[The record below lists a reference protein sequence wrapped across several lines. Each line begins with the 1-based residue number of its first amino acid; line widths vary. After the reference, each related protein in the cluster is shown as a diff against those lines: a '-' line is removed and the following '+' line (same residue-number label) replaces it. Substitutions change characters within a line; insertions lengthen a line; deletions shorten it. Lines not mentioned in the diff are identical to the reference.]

1 MPSSAPQKPR
11 SAVWISVFLIGLLA
25 LGGGGYYFADIFF
38 GARDSLDEAE
48 VLIDVFPEE
57 EGRPAPS
64 ETGSTTILLLGSDT
78 RDGIG
83 QTLASAEGD
92 RSDVM
97 MVIRIS
103 GDREHV
109 TAMSIMRD
117 SWVEIPGKSDN
128 KINAALAIGGVPLTV
143 QTVENLLDT
152 RIDHVA
158 VLDFDGFAAITDV
171 LGGVTVE
178 NERAFTPVTLPEVT
192 FPQGEITVNGE
203 EALAYVRERMAFGS
217 GDFQRVRNQQAYV
230 KGLAKKVL
238 DTNLI
243 QDSGRI
249 KVLFEAVSPYFA
261 RDEALTADLI
271 IRIGGSLRNVTSQ
284 DIMFF
289 TMPNLGTGTRGG
301 QSVVVVDEDELE
313 VVKLLL
319 AEDQLQAYQPKV
331 Q

>member
-1 MPSSAPQKPR
+1 MASSSKSR
-11 SAVWISVFLIGLLA
+11 TGVWVSVFLVGLLA
-25 LGGGGYYFADIFF
+25 VGGGGYFFADLFL

-48 VLIDVFPEE
+48 VLTEVFPEE

-64 ETGSTTILLLGSDT
+64 ETGSTTVLLLGSDT
-78 RDGIG
+78 RGGIG
-83 QTLASAEGD
+83 ETLASAEGD

-97 MVIRIS
+97 LVIRIS
-103 GDREHV
+103 GDREHI

-117 SWVEIPGKSDN
+117 SWVEIPGRSDN

-158 VLDFDGFAAITDV
+158 VLDFEGFAAITDV
-171 LGGVTVE
+171 LGGVTVD
-178 NERAFTPVTLPEVT
+178 NERAFTPVTLPDVS
-192 FPQGEITVNGE
+192 FPQGEVTLNGE
-203 EALAYVRERMAFGS
+203 EALAYVRERMAFAS

-238 DTNLI
+238 DTNVI

-249 KVLFEAVSPYFA
+249 KSLFQAMSPYFA

-271 IRIGGSLRNVTSQ
+271 IRIGGSLRNVTSE

-301 QSVVVVDEDELE
+301 QSVVVVDFDELE
-313 VVKLLL
+313 VIKQLS
-319 AEDQLQAYQPKV
+319 AEDRLQEYVPAT
-331 Q
+331 

>member
-1 MPSSAPQKPR
+1 MASSSSSR
-11 SAVWISVFLIGLLA
+11 TGLWVSVFLVGLLA
-25 LGGGGYYFADIFF
+25 LGGGGYFFADMFF

-48 VLIDVFPEE
+48 VLTDVFPEE

-78 RDGIG
+78 RGGIG
-83 QTLASAEGD
+83 ETLASAEGD

-117 SWVEIPGKSDN
+117 SWVEIPGRSEN

-158 VLDFDGFAAITDV
+158 VLDFEGFAAITDV
-171 LGGVTVE
+171 LGGVTVQ

-192 FPQGEITVNGE
+192 FPQGEVTLNGE
-203 EALAYVRERMAFGS
+203 EALAFVRERMAFGS

-230 KGLAKKVL
+230 KGLAQKVL
-238 DTNLI
+238 DTKVI

-249 KVLFEAVSPYFA
+249 KALFEAVSPYFA

-271 IRIGGSLRNVTSQ
+271 IRIGGSLRNVTSD

-289 TMPNLGTGTRGG
+289 TLPNLGTGTRGG
-301 QSVVVVDEDELE
+301 QSVVVVDFEQVE
-313 VVKLLL
+313 VIKGLL
-319 AEDQLQAYQPKV
+319 AEDRLQDYTPQTP

>member
-1 MPSSAPQKPR
+1 MTSSPKSR
-11 SAVWISVFLIGLLA
+11 TSLWVSVILVGLLA
-25 LGGGGYYFADIFF
+25 LGGGGYLIADIFF

-48 VLIDVFPEE
+48 VLTDVFPDEA
-57 EGRPAPS
+57 GRPAPS

-78 RDGIG
+78 RGGIG
-83 QTLASAEGD
+83 ETLASAEGD

-97 MVIRIS
+97 LVIRIS

-117 SWVEIPGKSDN
+117 MWVEIPGRSDN
-128 KINAALAIGGVPLTV
+128 KINAALAFGGVPLTV

-158 VLDFDGFAAITDV
+158 VLDFEGFAAITDV
-171 LGGVTVE
+171 LGGVTVN
-178 NERAFTPVTLPEVT
+178 NERAFTPVTLPEVR
-192 FPQGEITVNGE
+192 FPQGEVTLNGT
-203 EALAYVRERMAFGS
+203 EALAYVRERMAFAS

-230 KGLAKKVL
+230 RGLASKIL
-238 DTNLI
+238 DTNVI
-243 QDSGRI
+243 ADSRRV
-249 KVLFEAVSPYFA
+249 KSLFEAVSPYFA

-271 IRIGGSLRNVTSQ
+271 IRIGGSLRNVTSD

-301 QSVVVVDEDELE
+301 QSVVVVDFDEVEVIKGLLQEDRLYDY
-313 VVKLLL
+313 VP
-319 AEDQLQAYQPKV
+319 Q
-331 Q
+331 

>member
-1 MPSSAPQKPR
+1 MMSSTK
-11 SAVWISVFLIGLLA
+11 SKTGVWVAVFLVGLLA
-25 LGGGGYYFADIFF
+25 LGGGGYYFADLFF

-48 VLIDVFPEE
+48 ILTDVFPDEA
-57 EGRPAPS
+57 GRPAPS

-78 RDGIG
+78 RGGIG
-83 QTLASAEGD
+83 ETLASAEGD

-97 MVIRIS
+97 LVIRIS
-103 GDREHV
+103 GDREHI

-117 SWVEIPGKSDN
+117 MWVEIPGRSDN
-128 KINAALAIGGVPLTV
+128 KINAALAFGGVPLTV

-158 VLDFDGFAAITDV
+158 VLDFEGFAAITDV

-178 NERAFTPVTLPEVT
+178 NERAFTPVTLPEVR
-192 FPQGEITVNGE
+192 FPQGEVTLNGA
-203 EALAYVRERMAFGS
+203 EALAYVRERMAFAS

-230 KGLAKKVL
+230 RGLAKKIL
-238 DTNLI
+238 DTNVI
-243 QDSGRI
+243 QDSQRI
-249 KVLFEAVSPYFA
+249 KSLFEAISPYFA

-271 IRIGGSLRNVTSQ
+271 IRIGGSLRNVTSE

-301 QSVVVVDEDELE
+301 QSVVVVDFDQVEVIKGLLQEDRLQDY
-313 VVKLLL
+313 VV
-319 AEDQLQAYQPKV
+319 Q
-331 Q
+331 

>member
-1 MPSSAPQKPR
+1 MASSSK
-11 SAVWISVFLIGLLA
+11 SKTAVWVSVFLVGVLA
-25 LGGGGYYFADIFF
+25 LGGGGFFFADLFF

-48 VLIDVFPEE
+48 VLTEVFPEE
-57 EGRPAPS
+57 DGRPAPS

-83 QTLASAEGD
+83 QSLASAEGD

-97 MVIRIS
+97 LVIRIS
-103 GDREHV
+103 GNREHV

-117 SWVEIPGKSDN
+117 SWVEIPGRSDN

-158 VLDFDGFAAITDV
+158 VLDFEGFAAITDV
-171 LGGVTVE
+171 LGGVTVN
-178 NERAFTPVTLPEVT
+178 NERAFTPITLPDT
-192 FPQGEITVNGE
+192 RFPQGDITLNGE
-203 EALAYVRERMAFGS
+203 EALAYVRERMAFAS

-230 KGLAKKVL
+230 KGLAAKIL
-238 DTNLI
+238 DTNVI
-243 QDSGRI
+243 ADSQRI
-249 KVLFEAVSPYFA
+249 KALFEAVSPYFA
-261 RDEALTADLI
+261 RDEAFTADLI
-271 IRIGGSLRNVTSQ
+271 IRIGGSLRNVTSE

-301 QSVVVVDEDELE
+301 QSVVVVDMDEVEIIKGLLVEDRLHEY
-313 VVKLLL
+313 VVP
-319 AEDQLQAYQPKV
+319 Q
-331 Q
+331 

>member
-1 MPSSAPQKPR
+1 MNFSALFTR
-11 SAVWISVFLIGLLA
+11 RRVIAGALISVLVLAGAGYFLA
-25 LGGGGYYFADIFF
+25 QTFF

-48 VLIDVFPEE
+48 VLTDVFPEE
-57 EGRPAPS
+57 NTRPQPG

-83 QTLASAEGD
+83 QTLASVEGD

-97 MVIRIS
+97 LVIRIS

-117 SWVEIPGKSDN
+117 MWVEIPGRGEN

-158 VLDFDGFAAITDV
+158 VLDFEGFAAITDV
-171 LGGVTVE
+171 LGGVTVN
-178 NERAFTPVTLPEVT
+178 NERAFSPVTLPDRR
-192 FPQGEITVNGE
+192 FPQGEVTLNGE
-203 EALAYVRERMAFGS
+203 EALAYVRERMAFAS
-217 GDFQRVRNQQAYV
+217 GDFQRVKNQQAYV
-230 KGLAKKVL
+230 KGLAAKIL
-238 DTNLI
+238 DTNVI
-243 QDSGRI
+243 ADSQRI
-249 KVLFEAVSPYFA
+249 KAVFEAVSPYFA

-271 IRIGGSLRNVTSQ
+271 IRIGGSLRNVTSD

-301 QSVVVVDEDELE
+301 QSVVVVDFDEVDAIKGLLE
-313 VVKLLL
+313 ADVLHT
-319 AEDQLQAYQPKV
+319 YQPGEK
-331 Q
+331 

>member
-1 MPSSAPQKPR
+1 MASSSKSR
-11 SAVWISVFLIGLLA
+11 TGVWVSVFLVGLLA
-25 LGGGGYYFADIFF
+25 VGGGGYFFADLFF
-38 GARDSLDEAE
+38 GARDSLDESE
-48 VLIDVFPEE
+48 VLTEVFPEE
-57 EGRPAPS
+57 DGRPAPS
-64 ETGSTTILLLGSDT
+64 ETGSTTVLLLGSDT

-83 QTLASAEGD
+83 ETLSSAEGD

-97 MVIRIS
+97 LVIRIS
-103 GDREHV
+103 GDREHI

-117 SWVEIPGKSDN
+117 SWVEIPGRSEN

-158 VLDFDGFAAITDV
+158 VLDFEGFSAITDV
-171 LGGVTVE
+171 LGGVTVD
-178 NERAFTPVTLPEVT
+178 NERAFTPVTLPDVR
-192 FPQGEITVNGE
+192 FPQGEVTLNGE
-203 EALAYVRERMAFGS
+203 EALAHVRERMAFAS

-230 KGLAKKVL
+230 KGLAKKIL
-238 DTNLI
+238 DTNVI

-249 KVLFEAVSPYFA
+249 KSLFQAMSPYFA

-271 IRIGGSLRNVTSQ
+271 IRIGGSLRNVTSE

-301 QSVVVVDEDELE
+301 QSVVVVDFDEVEVIKGLLQEDLMHT
-313 VVKLLL
+313 
-319 AEDQLQAYQPKV
+319 YQPAE
-331 Q
+331 

>member
-1 MPSSAPQKPR
+1 MASFFKSRAGR
-11 SAVWISVFLIGLLA
+11 WASLA
-25 LGGGGYYFADIFF
+25 LVVVVIIGGAGYFFSDVFF

-48 VLIDVFPEE
+48 VLTEVFPEE
-57 EGRPAPS
+57 ETRPLPA

-97 MVIRIS
+97 VVIRIS
-103 GDREHV
+103 GNREHV

-117 SWVEIPGKSDN
+117 MWVEIPGRGEN
-128 KINAALAIGGVPLTV
+128 KVNSALALGGVPLTV

-158 VLDFDGFAAITDV
+158 VLDFEGFAAITDV
-171 LGGVTVE
+171 LGGVTVN
-178 NERAFTPVTLPEVT
+178 NERAFTPLTLPSVR
-192 FPQGEITVNGE
+192 FPQGEVTLNGE
-203 EALAYVRERMAFGS
+203 EALAYVRERMAFAS

-230 KGLAKKVL
+230 KGLAAKIL
-238 DTNLI
+238 DTNVI
-243 QDSGRI
+243 ADSQRV
-249 KVLFEAVSPYFA
+249 KALFQALSPYFA

-271 IRIGGSLRNVTSQ
+271 IRLGGSLRNVTSE

-289 TMPNLGTGTRGG
+289 TMPHLGTGTRGG
-301 QSVVVVDEDELE
+301 QSVVVVDFDEVE
-313 VVKLLL
+313 VIKGLL
-319 AEDQLQAYQPKV
+319 AEDRVHEYVPAE
-331 Q
+331 

>member
-1 MPSSAPQKPR
+1 MASTSK
-11 SAVWISVFLIGLLA
+11 SKTGVWVSVFLVGLLA
-25 LGGGGYYFADIFF
+25 LGGGGYFFADLFF

-48 VLIDVFPEE
+48 ILTDVFPEE
-57 EGRPAPS
+57 DGRPAPS

-97 MVIRIS
+97 VVIRIS

-109 TAMSIMRD
+109 SAMSIMRD
-117 SWVEIPGKSDN
+117 MWVEIPGRSDN

-158 VLDFDGFAAITDV
+158 VLDFEGFAAVTDV
-171 LGGVTVE
+171 LGGVTVN
-178 NERAFTPVTLPEVT
+178 NERAFTPVTLPDTRFPEGEVT
-192 FPQGEITVNGE
+192 LNGE
-203 EALAYVRERMAFGS
+203 EALAYVRERMAFAS

-230 KGLAKKVL
+230 KGLAAKIL
-238 DTNLI
+238 DTNVI
-243 QDSGRI
+243 ADSGRI
-249 KVLFEAVSPYFA
+249 KALFEAVSPYFA
-261 RDEALTADLI
+261 GDEALTADLI
-271 IRIGGSLRNVTSQ
+271 IRIGGSLRNVTSD

-289 TMPNLGTGTRGG
+289 TMPNLGTGARGG
-301 QSVVVVDEDELE
+301 QSVVVVDFDEVDVIKGLLE
-313 VVKLLL
+313 ADVLHT
-319 AEDQLQAYQPKV
+319 YQSLD
-331 Q
+331 

>member
-1 MPSSAPQKPR
+1 MASSSKPR
-11 SAVWISVFLIGLLA
+11 TAVWVSVFLVGLLA
-25 LGGGGYYFADIFF
+25 LGGGGYYFADVFF

-48 VLIDVFPEE
+48 ILTEVFPDE

-78 RDGIG
+78 RGGIG
-83 QTLASAEGD
+83 ETLASAEGD

-97 MVIRIS
+97 VVIRIS

-117 SWVEIPGKSDN
+117 MWVEIPGRGEN
-128 KINAALAIGGVPLTV
+128 KVNAALALGGVPLTV

-158 VLDFDGFAAITDV
+158 VLDFEGFAAITDV
-171 LGGVTVE
+171 LGGVTVT

-192 FPQGEITVNGE
+192 FPQGEVTLNGT
-203 EALAYVRERMAFGS
+203 EALAFVRERMAFAS

-230 KGLAKKVL
+230 KGLASKIL
-238 DTNLI
+238 DTNVI
-243 QDSGRI
+243 ADSGRI
-249 KVLFEAVSPYFA
+249 RALFEAVSPYFA

-271 IRIGGSLRNVTSQ
+271 IRIGGSLRNVTSE

-301 QSVVVVDEDELE
+301 QSVVVVDFDEVE
-313 VVKLLL
+313 IIKGLLQDDL
-319 AEDQLQAYQPKV
+319 LHTYQPA

>member
-1 MPSSAPQKPR
+1 MASSSKSR
-11 SAVWISVFLIGLLA
+11 TGVWVSVFLVGLLA
-25 LGGGGYYFADIFF
+25 VGGGGYFFADLFF

-48 VLIDVFPEE
+48 VLTDVFPEE
-57 EGRPAPS
+57 EGRPQPS
-64 ETGSTTILLLGSDT
+64 ETGSTTVLLLGSDT

-83 QTLASAEGD
+83 ETLSSAEGD

-97 MVIRIS
+97 LVIRIS
-103 GDREHV
+103 GDREHI

-117 SWVEIPGKSDN
+117 SWVEIPGRSDN

-158 VLDFDGFAAITDV
+158 VLDFEGFAAITDV
-171 LGGVTVE
+171 LGGVTVD
-178 NERAFTPVTLPEVT
+178 NERAFTPVTLPDVR
-192 FPQGEITVNGE
+192 FPQGEVTLNGE
-203 EALAYVRERMAFGS
+203 EALAYVRERMAFAS

-230 KGLAKKVL
+230 KGLAKKIL
-238 DTNLI
+238 DTNVI

-249 KVLFEAVSPYFA
+249 KSLFQAMSPYFA

-271 IRIGGSLRNVTSQ
+271 IRIGGSLRNVTSE

-301 QSVVVVDEDELE
+301 QSVVVVDFDEVEVIKGFLERDELHQYPFPS
-313 VVKLLL
+313 
-319 AEDQLQAYQPKV
+319 DQ
-331 Q
+331 